1 MKPKFSQAL
10 SKPIL
15 SAHAGSEVLRR
26 PGFSCDLNNLSYS
39 ICVLKQLLLL
49 TFTSAL
55 SLPFASSA
63 SAQAVL
69 PENFTVAQ
77 PQIAQHT
84 IKFSDFGAVAD
95 GKTLN
100 TDAFKKA
107 VAAIDQ
113 QGGGKVEIPAGT
125 YLTGPFKLTNNIE
138 LHLADGATIKFTD
151 DRSQFKL
158 TDGGYEIC
166 LSAEN
171 CHDIAITGK
180 GIIDGSGQSWWSEF
194 RAYQDITRGK
204 TKPPAGTKPAPLPHR
219 PYLIWL
225 NNCSRLLLKDV
236 TLTNSPMFHFVPKDC
251 HDVTIDSV
259 TITAPDTSP
268 NTDGIDPSGSNYHIF
283 NCTIDTGD
291 DNIALKPHP
300 APEGHA
306 GCENFLIE
314 HMIFR
319 HGHGMSIG
327 GGSHGGVRN
336 MLVRDCTFENTD
348 AGVRM
353 KAGRDRGGI
362 VEHLT
367 YENLQMT
374 DVKTPINIISYYPSV
389 PSDLAND
396 SAQPITDH
404 TPIWKDLVIHNL
416 TATGANLG
424 CQIVGLAE
432 QHAQNILLENVN
444 ISSNGVPCQIIHADD
459 IKFVNSKITGAP
471 GTPNQIVDSK
481 VEGLD

>member
-1 MKPKFSQAL
+1 MTKSLFL
-10 SKPIL
+10 S
-15 SAHAGSEVLRR
+15 
-26 PGFSCDLNNLSYS
+26 
-39 ICVLKQLLLL
+39 L
-49 TFTSAL
+49 TFGLLA
-55 SLPFASSA
+55 SLAFASSA
-63 SAQAVL
+63 NAQASL
-69 PENFTVAQ
+69 PDNFTVAQ
-77 PQIAQHT
+77 PQIPSHT
-84 IKFSDFGAVAD
+84 IHFSDLGAVGD

-100 TDAFKKA
+100 TDVFKKA
-107 VAAIDQ
+107 VASIDAQ
-113 QGGGKVEIPAGT
+113 DGGKIEIPAGT

-171 CHDIAITGK
+171 CHDIAITGN
-180 GIIDGSGQSWWSEF
+180 GTIDGSGQSWWTEF

-204 TKPPAGTKPAPLPHR
+204 STPPPGSKPTPPPHR
-219 PYLIWL
+219 PYMIWL
-225 NNCSRLLLKDV
+225 NTCSRVLLQGV

-251 HDVTIDSV
+251 HDVTIDSI
-259 TITAPDTSP
+259 TILAPATSP
-268 NTDGIDPSGSNYHIF
+268 NTDGIDPSGSNFHIT

-300 APEGHA
+300 AEGGHA

-314 HMIFR
+314 HMTFR

-353 KAGRDRGGI
+353 KAGRDRGGV

-367 YENLQMT
+367 YENLKMT
-374 DVKTPINIISYYPSV
+374 DVKTPINIISYYPNV

-396 SAQPITDH
+396 PAKPITDH
-404 TPIWKDLVIHNL
+404 TPIWKDLVIRNL

-444 ISSNGVPCQIIHADD
+444 ISSNGLPCQIIRADD
-459 IKFVNSKITGAP
+459 IKFVNSKVTSTTGA
-471 GTPNQIVDSK
+471 PNQIVDSK
-481 VEGLD
+481 VDGL